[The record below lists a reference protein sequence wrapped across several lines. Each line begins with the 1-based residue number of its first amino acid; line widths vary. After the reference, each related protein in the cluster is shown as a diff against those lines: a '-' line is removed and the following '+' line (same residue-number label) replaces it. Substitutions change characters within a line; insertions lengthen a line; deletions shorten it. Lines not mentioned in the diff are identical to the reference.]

1 MKLWELLPEF
11 YLLSPEVMN
20 LQDAV
25 GLQVERFLQ
34 ARDEMLLQ
42 LDVSTATWGLRIW
55 EEAYGLPTDVSRPDE
70 YRRARILSKMR
81 GQGATT
87 PKMIQQVA
95 ESFSNG
101 LVEVLEYPE
110 EYRFEVKFVS
120 IYGRPPNLDDLAAAL
135 EEIKPA
141 HLAYTFVFLYRTYG
155 ELEEHTHLALEPYTH
170 QQLREEEIA

>member
-11 YLLSPEVMN
+11 YLHSPEVMN

-110 EYRFEVKFVS
+110 EYRFEV
-120 IYGRPPNLDDLAAAL
+120 
-135 EEIKPA
+135 
-141 HLAYTFVFLYRTYG
+141 
-155 ELEEHTHLALEPYTH
+155 
-170 QQLREEEIA
+170 